1 MTPCPS
7 PELFARYLG
16 RQLTSADE
24 REFLDHVARC
34 ERCRLE
40 FDKHLAQRPNG
51 SPGDAHQGALET
63 LAAITLRGQGQSGT
77 RTPREMR
84 SGTTGLDWSGPPP
97 VVGQYGLL
105 RELGRGGMGVVY
117 LARQESLGREVAL
130 KVLTPGPMSD
140 PSDRLRFRAEA
151 EMAAAL
157 HHPNIVQVF
166 EVGEEDGL
174 AYIAMEYVQGGTLAD
189 RIGGKPR
196 DPNESARLLAPL
208 AAAVQHAHEHGV
220 IHRDLK
226 PANILLAGEAR
237 ATDADATP
245 KELATSTDSRSR
257 ASGTRKSA
265 VRHPPPVIPKVSDFG
280 LARRLDRAQRLTVSG
295 TTLGTPGYMAPE
307 QAMGRD
313 GQISAAT
320 DVYALGAI
328 LYEMLTGRAPFVGPT
343 PLATMEQVCSKE
355 PVPPRRL
362 QPKVPRDLETICLK
376 SLQKEPHKR
385 YASAGELA
393 DDVHRFLDGEPIT
406 ARPTP
411 LWEHVWKWAKR
422 RPAVASLAAG
432 IVAVALAGFLLVT
445 REWLRADR
453 EWERAEREAASARN
467 ALGEAERGR
476 LLAEEAEASLAF
488 SQGLSLCEHDEVGRG
503 LLWLARSLERAERAG
518 ATHLDRAIRVN
529 LAAWAEHL
537 PRALRTF
544 QHGAIVR
551 AVAFSPDGRLLA
563 SAGHDGRVCFWE
575 PATGEALAALDH
587 PPNYPLFGNRT
598 LRDLAWSPDG
608 RLVATGHSD
617 GKTRIWDVAKRT
629 LLWPPFEF
637 GGAEAWKVDF
647 GPGGETLYVMCGDGR
662 LRRLDVKTGQVVGEP
677 FAHLGADNRY
687 FTFALSQDKRVA
699 VTSGADGIVRRW
711 DVATGKPL
719 PGAQKLPTLVE
730 CLAVRSGG
738 EAILIGTRTG
748 TLHVWDVAADR
759 LIDLPHQG
767 AAVVTI
773 ALSPDQR
780 QFATG
785 TRGGQVRLWDAETLR
800 EVGQLYRSD
809 AAVHSVA
816 FHPEGD
822 RLAVAEESGSIS
834 IWAVPRSSAAGPEI
848 HPEVGEIHTIAF
860 DKDGRLLVAGI
871 QAARLLNPA
880 DGAADGPLMRL
891 EAISCSAA
899 LLPDRGT
906 VALVGWAGHLALF
919 DAKTGASRFRAER
932 PTYRVP
938 ATALSADGMR
948 WFTASEKDEANILRR
963 NGPYLWD
970 LTHEAPKARPL
981 LAGLN
986 ASVRQAAFA
995 PDGHRLL
1002 LACTD
1007 RTARFWDVDA
1017 DRQVGPVLQHAAA
1030 VGSVAFGPDGALVLT
1045 GSRDGIARLWDAT
1058 TGEPRGEP
1066 LRHRGEV
1073 NSVAFSPNGQLVLT
1087 GSDDGTAR
1095 FWDSPSGRE
1104 LGPPLRHA
1112 EGVAAVAFSADG
1124 RYAAT
1129 GAKNMVVQRWQVP
1142 PRPVEGSSDSL
1153 RLWVET
1159 LTGLTLDEQG
1169 AVRRLGAD
1177 ELQQRRKRYEELG
1190 GKQRDE

>member
-1 MTPCPS
+1 MTPCPT
-7 PELFARYLG
+7 PEHFARYLG
-16 RQLTSADE
+16 RQLAPADE

-34 ERCRLE
+34 EQCRLQ
-40 FDKHLAQRPNG
+40 FDKHLPEHPNG
-51 SPGDAHQGALET
+51 PAGDAHKANLDT
-63 LAAITLRGQGQSGT
+63 LAAITLRAQSQSAAQ
-77 RTPREMR
+77 TPRELR
-84 SGTTGLDWSGPPP
+84 RGAVGLDWSGPPP
-97 VVGQYGLL
+97 VVGRYGLL

-117 LARQESLGREVAL
+117 LARQESLGRDVAL
-130 KVLTPGPMSD
+130 KVLTPGPMPD
-140 PSDRLRFRAEA
+140 PSDRLRFKAEA

-174 AYIAMEYVQGGTLAD
+174 AYIAMEYVEGGTLAE
-189 RIGGKPR
+189 RVGGKPR
-196 DPNESARLLAPL
+196 DPNEAARLLAPL

-226 PANILLAGEAR
+226 PANILLAGGEAR
-237 ATDADATP
+237 TTAADPTP
-245 KELATSTDSRSR
+245 KEPTTSTDSRSR
-257 ASGTRKSA
+257 GSGTRKSA

-313 GQISAAT
+313 GQISPAT

-328 LYEMLTGRAPFVGPT
+328 LYEMLTGHAPFVGPT

-362 QPKVPRDLETICLK
+362 QPRVPRDVETICLK
-376 SLQKEPHKR
+376 CLQKEPHKR

-393 DDVHRFLDGEPIT
+393 DDVHRFLDGEPIA

-422 RPAVASLAAG
+422 RPAVAALAAG
-432 IVAVALAGFLLVT
+432 LVAVALAGFLLVT

-453 EWERAEREAASARN
+453 EWERAEHEAASARN

-476 LLAEEAEASLAF
+476 LQAEEAEASLAF

-544 QHGAIVR
+544 QHGAPVR

-563 SAGHDGRVCFWE
+563 SAGYDGRVRFWE

-587 PPNYPLFGNRT
+587 PPNYALFGNKT

-608 RLVATGHSD
+608 RLLATGHTD
-617 GKTRIWDVAKRT
+617 GKTRVWDIAKRE
-629 LLWPPFEF
+629 LLWPPFGF
-637 GGAEAWKVDF
+637 GGFESWKVDF
-647 GPGGETLYVMCGDGR
+647 GPDGATVFVMCGDGR
-662 LRRLDVKTGQVVGEP
+662 LRRLDVHTGQVVGEP
-677 FAHLGADNRY
+677 FAHLGVDNRY

-711 DVATGKPL
+711 DVLARKPL
-719 PGAQKLPTLVE
+719 PGQRKLPTLVE
-730 CLAVRSGG
+730 CLAVRSAG

-748 TLHVWDVAADR
+748 SLHVWDVAADR

-767 AAVVTI
+767 ASVVTI
-773 ALSPDQR
+773 ALSPDER

-800 EVGQLYRSD
+800 ELGQLYRAD
-809 AAVHSVA
+809 GAVYSVA
-816 FHPEGD
+816 FHPDGD
-822 RLAVAEESGSIS
+822 RLAVAEESGAIS

-848 HPEVGEIHTIAF
+848 HPEVGEIHTVAF
-860 DKDGRLLVAGI
+860 GNDARLLIAGI
-871 QAARLLNPA
+871 QAARFFNPA
-880 DGAADGPLMRL
+880 DGAANGPVMRL
-891 EAISCSAA
+891 GAASYSAA
-899 LLPDRGT
+899 LSPGHGT
-906 VALVGWAGHLALF
+906 LALVGWAGHLALF
-919 DAKTGASRFRAER
+919 DAATGASRFHAER
-932 PTYRVP
+932 PTERVP
-938 ATALSADGMR
+938 ATALSADGTR
-948 WFTASEKDEANILRR
+948 WFTASDKDDGNILRR

-970 LTHEAPKARPL
+970 LKGGAPQSRPFL
-981 LAGLN
+981 TGLEVR
-986 ASVRQAAFA
+986 VRQAVFA

-1002 LACTD
+1002 LACAD

-1030 VGSVAFGPDGALVLT
+1030 VGTVAFGPDGGLVLT
-1045 GSRDGIARLWDAT
+1045 GSRDGTARLWNAT
-1058 TGEPRGEP
+1058 SGEPRGEP

-1073 NSVAFSPNGQLVLT
+1073 NAVVFSPNGQIVLT

-1095 FWDSPSGRE
+1095 FWDSASGRQ

-1124 RYAAT
+1124 KYAAT
-1129 GAKNMVVQRWQVP
+1129 AAKNMVVHRWHVP
-1142 PRPVEGSSDSL
+1142 PSPVEGSSELL

-1159 LTGLTLDEQG
+1159 LTGLALDDQG
-1169 AVRRLGAD
+1169 AARRLGSD
-1177 ELQQRRKRYEELG
+1177 ELQTRRRRYEELG
-1190 GKQRDE
+1190 GK